1 MQKTNQT
8 TVPANQVMALF
19 ADRVWSFSLSRDA
32 TLADLAERLTHSDG
46 WAHRYAPGNLPE
58 VRRDPATAAGP
69 SIREVI

>member
-46 WAHRYAPGNLPE
+46 WGTDMPQAIYLKFGATRQPLL
-58 VRRDPATAAGP
+58 VRQSAR
-69 SIREVI
+69 